1 VGVYGTTASE
11 RAAMARGLAF
21 LFGAGGL
28 LVLLTLVLPRGD
40 TTRVVW
46 VAAPAVAALIVSGG
60 LLVLR
65 RQLGPLALSLILAAG
80 TVLITVC
87 VIAGGDSASA
97 YPLMYVWVSLY
108 AFYFY
113 SRRLAAAHVAWCAL
127 GYGIALTVEGSI
139 VTPQVHW
146 AMGVGTIVVAGVLI
160 GTLTTAIR
168 DQAQDLAT
176 VSQMAAGLSQT
187 GEHAQ
192 ATCEGLRRSTGADV
206 VVVLAPLPDGNG
218 LQVTAMAGASEG
230 GLALG
235 GDRARRALQ
244 ACYRSGTAQ
253 DILSEDELVGLRR
266 LAGNVLGLAQPVLR
280 GSAPAGVLALAWTRP
295 RLGGVGDGVRAAA
308 ALYAAEESVALER
321 ADRAVRER
329 ERRALEINDSIVQ
342 GLVVAKYAVDAGQ
355 MSAGAKMIDETLGRA
370 RRLMTDQLEG
380 VSGEGATVRP
390 GDLIREAAPAD
401 TA

>member
-1 VGVYGTTASE
+1 VYGTTASE

-28 LVLLTLVLPRGD
+28 LVLLTLVLPHGENTD
-40 TTRVVW
+40 VFG
-46 VAAPAVAALIVSGG
+46 VAAPAGAALIVSGG
-60 LLVLR
+60 LLALR
-65 RQLGPLALSLILAAG
+65 RQLGPLTLSFILAAG
-80 TVLITVC
+80 TALITVC
-87 VIAGGDSASA
+87 VIAGGDNASA

-113 SRRLAAAHVAWCAL
+113 SLRLAAAHVAWCAL
-127 GYGIALTVEGSI
+127 SYGIALAVDGSI
-139 VTPQVHW
+139 ATAQVHW
-146 AMGVGTIVVAGVLI
+146 AMAIGTIVVAGVLI
-160 GTLTTAIR
+160 GTLTKAIR
-168 DQAQDLAT
+168 TQAQDLAT
-176 VSQMAAGLSQT
+176 VSQMSAGLSET

-192 ATCEGLRRSTGADV
+192 ATCEGLRQSTGADV
-206 VVVLAPLPDGNG
+206 VVVLAPLPDGDG

-230 GLALG
+230 GLALSG
-235 GDRARRALQ
+235 ARARRALE
-244 ACYRSGTAQ
+244 ACYRSGAAQ

-266 LAGNVLGLAQPVLR
+266 VTGNVLGLAQPVLR
-280 GSAPAGVLALAWTRP
+280 GNTPAGVLALAWTQP

-355 MSAGAKMIDETLGRA
+355 VEAGAKMIDQTLGRA
-370 RRLMTDQLEG
+370 RKLMTDQLQG
-380 VSGEGATVRP
+380 VSGEGAALRP
-390 GDLIREAAPAD
+390 GDLIREAAPSD